1 MPPLTRARA
10 GEERMPNSLMA
21 EYYAQRASVG
31 LVVRQASVGLSIIRE
46 KKISFVPESY
56 ALPTLRS

>member
-1 MPPLTRARA
+1 MLNVMKLVRHLRWPE
-10 GEERMPNSLMA
+10 G
-21 EYYAQRASVG
+21 V
-31 LVVRQASVGLSIIRE
+31 VVRQASVGLSIIRE